1 MSQAYKTNVSPEE
14 AVGSKRAATMFK
26 MSANENP
33 FGPSPK
39 AMQALQETVPTLG
52 LYPPSTDANLKE
64 KLASVHQSDLNAEHF
79 VTANSGCDV
88 LRLVSLA
95 YLDASSS
102 IVISKPA
109 FPVYERTAQ
118 QMGAE
123 VIDAALDAE
132 SFAFRPE
139 VIKAAITPSTKVVYL
154 CNPNNPTG
162 TTFGQELFDELLD
175 AIPDDVL
182 VVYDEVY
189 FHFVTGMD
197 LPDAKAA
204 VKAGKNLLIVHSFS
218 KSYGMAGLRVGYGI
232 ARPDIIEKLESKKNS
247 FHIGALGLNA
257 AEAALSD
264 LEHVQKTVANNDK
277 GRDLISSSLSALGL
291 RVWPS
296 QANFVLFE
304 IPEGFTPDGLT
315 QALQDHNVMVR
326 PAFGLTNHL
335 RVSVALPEANEA
347 FVNAMKSIV
356 NS

>member
-1 MSQAYKTNVSPEE
+1 MSQTYQPNVSPEE
-14 AVGSKRAATMFK
+14 VVGTAKAAQMFK

-39 AMQALQETVPTLG
+39 AMQAMQETVPTLG
-52 LYPPSTDANLKE
+52 LYPPSTDAKLKS
-64 KLASVHQSDLNAEHF
+64 KLAEVHDLPTENF

-95 YLDASSS
+95 YLTEHSS

-109 FPVYERTAQ
+109 FPVYERTAKQ
-118 QMGAE
+118 VGAD
-123 VIDAALDAE
+123 VIDASLDAKT
-132 SFAFRPE
+132 FAFRPE
-139 VIKAAITPSTKVVYL
+139 AIKAAIKPSTKAVYL

-162 TTFGQELFDELLD
+162 TTFGQALFDELLD

-189 FHFVTGMD
+189 FHFVTGMH

-204 VKAGKNLLIVHSFS
+204 VQAGKNLVIVHSFS
-218 KSYGMAGLRVGYGI
+218 KSYGMAGLRLGYGV

-257 AEAALSD
+257 AEAALGD
-264 LEHVQKTVANNDK
+264 TEHVQKTVANNDK
-277 GRDLISSSLSALGL
+277 GRALISSSLEALGL

-304 IPEGFTPDGLT
+304 VPSGFTPDELT
-315 QALQDHNVMVR
+315 TKLQDYNVMVR
-326 PAFGLTNHL
+326 PAFGLNNHL

-347 FVNAMKSIV
+347 FVAAMKAIV
-356 NS
+356 NV